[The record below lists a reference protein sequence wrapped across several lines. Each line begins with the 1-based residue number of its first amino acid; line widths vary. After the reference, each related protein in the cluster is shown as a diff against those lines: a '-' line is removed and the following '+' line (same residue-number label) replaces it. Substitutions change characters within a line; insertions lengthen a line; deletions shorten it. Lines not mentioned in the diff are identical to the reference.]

1 MKKLGFGVMRL
12 PMIGENVDIEQFT
25 QMVDL
30 FMAHGFNYFDT
41 ARVYLGGQSE
51 TALKTALTSRYPRD
65 SYYLTDKLSPSCF
78 EKEEDIVPL
87 FESQLKSCGVDCFDY
102 YLMHSQHKGNYDK
115 YKACRAYEIAAELKA
130 AGKIKH
136 VGISFH
142 DSAEFLDK
150 ILTEQPAIE
159 AVQLQFNYMD
169 LESPNVQSLAC
180 YNVARKHGKDILIM
194 EPVKGGSLAN
204 IPDEAKKVF
213 AEMGDASPASYA
225 IRFAAGFDGVI
236 TVLSGMSTVAQVEDN
251 MSYMENFTPL
261 TDAELGAVNK
271 VRDIINSKYLIPCTA
286 CNYCVDGCP
295 MNIRIPRL
303 FSCMNSLKAYSN
315 ESARNRYA
323 DITAEK
329 GKASDCIGCGAC
341 ESSCPQKLPIRNL
354 LESVARE
361 FEKNRI

>member
-1 MKKLGFGVMRL
+1 MKKLGLGAMRL
-12 PMIGENVDIEQFT
+12 PMIGDTVDIEHFKS
-25 QMVDL
+25 MVDL
-30 FMAHGFNYFDT
+30 FMDRGFNYFDT
-41 ARVYLGGQSE
+41 ARVYIEGQSE
-51 TALKTALTSRYPRD
+51 TALKAALTSRYPRE

-78 EKEEDIVPL
+78 EKEEDIIPF
-87 FESQLKSCGVDCFDY
+87 FESQLDSCGVEYFDY

-115 YKACRAYEIAAELKA
+115 FKSCRAYEIAAELKA

-169 LESPNVQSLAC
+169 LESPTVQSLAC
-180 YNVARKHGKDILIM
+180 YETARRHGKDVLIM

-204 IPDEAKKVF
+204 IPEEAKEVF
-213 AEMGDASPASYA
+213 AEIGDASPASYA

-236 TVLSGMSTVAQVEDN
+236 TVLSGMSTVEQVEDN
-251 MSYMENFTPL
+251 VGYMQNFTPL
-261 TDAELGAVNK
+261 TDHELDAVNK
-271 VRDIINSKYLIPCTA
+271 VRDIINSKYLIPCTG

-303 FSCMNSLKAYSN
+303 FSCMNSLKAYAN
-315 ESARNRYA
+315 EESRKWYA
-323 DITAEK
+323 HITEK
-329 GKASDCIGCGAC
+329 SGKASDCIGCGAC
-341 ESSCPQKLPIRNL
+341 ESSCPQKLPIRDL
-354 LESVARE
+354 LASVALK
-361 FEKNRI
+361 FE

>member
-1 MKKLGFGVMRL
+1 MKKLGFGAMRL
-12 PMIGENVDIEQFT
+12 PMIGDTVDIERFKT
-25 QMVDL
+25 MVDL
-30 FMAHGFNYFDT
+30 FMDRGFNYFDT
-41 ARVYLGGQSE
+41 ARVYIEGQSE
-51 TALKTALTSRYPRD
+51 TALMAALTSRYPRE

-78 EKEEDIVPL
+78 EKEEDIIPF
-87 FESQLKSCGVDCFDY
+87 FESQLDSCGVEYFDY

-115 YKACRAYEIAAELKA
+115 FKSCRAYEIAAELKE

-169 LESPNVQSLAC
+169 LESPSVQSRAC

-204 IPDEAKKVF
+204 IPEEAKKIF
-213 AEMGDASPASYA
+213 AEIGDASPASYA

-236 TVLSGMSTVAQVEDN
+236 TVLSGMSTVEQVEDN
-251 MSYMENFTPL
+251 VGYMQNFTPL
-261 TDAELGAVNK
+261 TDCELDAINK

-295 MNIRIPRL
+295 MNIKIPGL
-303 FSCMNSLKAYSN
+303 FSCMNSLAAYSDN
-315 ESARNRYA
+315 GAKGWYTH
-323 DITAEK
+323 ITEK
-329 GKASDCIGCGAC
+329 SGKASDCIGCGAC
-341 ESSCPQKLPIRNL
+341 ESSCPQKLKIREL
-354 LESVARE
+354 LKSVARE
-361 FEKNRI
+361 FE